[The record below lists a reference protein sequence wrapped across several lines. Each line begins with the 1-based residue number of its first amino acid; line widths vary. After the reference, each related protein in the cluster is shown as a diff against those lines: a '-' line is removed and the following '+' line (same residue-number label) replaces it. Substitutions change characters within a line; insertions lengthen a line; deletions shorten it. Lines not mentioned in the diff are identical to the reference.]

1 MKLVKLTRKLSI
13 VSLALGLTAGTIP
26 GAAFAAD
33 SLQSHLSQLSPK
45 STSLLQSSKGTYI
58 SPKINTKSSA
68 EVRVI
73 VQLSGQPAAVGKYAA
88 KQGIS
93 SLAKSATEAAVASE
107 QSTVLDKAEDEGLD
121 LEVNYRYNTVFNGF
135 EVTVP
140 ANEIPELAEIP
151 GVKSIYE
158 NSTWYPIPV
167 DEADATIN
175 GTFQYG
181 AAPLHQIGADAAWE
195 KGYTGK
201 GLKVGVIDTGVDY
214 KHPDIAPA
222 YKGGWNS
229 FYNNDDPYEEA
240 PNPEAGYE
248 GSYHGTHVAGTII
261 GRFANPTSEIVQK
274 GVAYEADL
282 YAYKVLGY
290 NADTNSDSGSSAQ
303 VIDGIEH
310 AVKDGMDVINLSLG
324 SDAEKD
330 VNSPDAIAINN
341 AVLSGVTAVIA
352 NGNAG
357 PGEYTLGSPATSQ
370 LGISVGA
377 ATSPAKNFHVNF
389 QPTFDPGTVTS
400 VTYTTYSD
408 LNVMSW
414 EFGKSNFKDIIGTAP
429 VKAGF
434 AGLGTEADFN
444 NLLSQLDLQENEPY
458 IAFVSRGELAFTT
471 KIANAKKYG
480 AAAIVIFNG
489 IGTISE
495 DNTSVVDL
503 SESIPGRDDYISNN
517 IGDVYNSIP
526 TFDMKGT
533 EGRLL
538 AKTII
543 ANPNVTFTFGDNYNE
558 TDFAG
563 DTLASFSSEGPNV
576 DANLSIKPDFV
587 APGVGI
593 LSTWPAYQKYDEFNG
608 ASYDFAYN
616 RISGTSMATPHV
628 AGLALLLKQAHPTWG
643 PFEIRAA
650 LANTAD
656 VLGHYNVYQQG
667 AGRVNV
673 ASAIDTPAVLESI
686 EPITILDKNFNPQN
700 VINYNDSAN
709 FGVVA
714 PGASKI
720 ENLQIKNTDSS
731 SLTYTA
737 AVKWHGDA
745 PAGITADLSQTEL
758 AVVGYQTKT
767 FSLNVN
773 VGNDAESGFYEGQV
787 TLTPPSGSNLPALH
801 LPFSVYVGTELPD
814 SPVGIQEIALTKPV
828 IYPNLPT
835 PVTSDLSYKLTA
847 DKTNVYELDVYNL
860 DDELIGFM
868 DYDDTVTSAT
878 YLETGV
884 HTVEGIDGSYI
895 KYDADGHVVFDEN
908 GEPVIGHL
916 TDGTYKLNIFYGY
929 YDASTEKLTDYYD
942 GFISLRVDNSTSIS
956 SGGGSAGGGGG
967 GAVTPTTPPAPT
979 IPEAAAILINQGSKQ
994 VIVTPATTVQNGVT
1008 TITVSDSDL
1017 KAALANITANQN
1029 AVIISAPSVSG
1040 SAAKI
1045 TLTADQVKLLAAL
1058 SSATKV
1064 ILSTKDS
1071 AVSLPVTLL
1080 SGAPAGASFDLS
1092 IKPASEEAGK
1102 FTAGAAGSSVIGAP
1116 VSFEGSWTTVTGS
1129 TYLTVP
1135 SNTFIKRSFTVPGS
1149 IAANTAG
1156 VLFEENGK
1164 ITPVSS
1170 VFKTQAGG
1178 TTLVTVNRPGF
1189 STYAAV
1195 SRPVTFTDIAGSP
1208 AASDITA
1215 LANKLIFKGTSA
1227 TTFSPKSNLTR
1238 AEFTALLVRTLGL
1251 RTDAA
1256 ATFSDVK
1263 ATDWY
1268 AADVAA
1274 ATKAGLI
1281 LGVGNGKFAPKAKV
1295 SRQEVAVILDRAVKL
1310 AGIELTPANP
1320 SFTAYTDNAKI
1331 AGYAKDSVQSLSA
1344 AGILTS
1350 DSGSVFNP
1358 TAPATRETIAVTLH
1372 QLLVKAGLAE

>member
-1 MKLVKLTRKLSI
+1 MKLGKLTRKLSI

-33 SLQSHLSQLSPK
+33 SLQTHLSQFSTK

-68 EVRVI
+68 DVRVI

-93 SLAKSATEAAVASE
+93 SLAKSATEAAVASQ
-107 QSTVLDKAEDEGLD
+107 QSTVLDKAEDEGID
-121 LEVNYRYNTVFNGF
+121 LKVNYRYNTVLNGF

-158 NSTWYPIPV
+158 NSTWYAIPV
-167 DEADATIN
+167 DEADATIT
-175 GTFQYG
+175 GTLQYG
-181 AAPLHQIGADAAWE
+181 AAPLDQIGANAAWE

-214 KHPDIAPA
+214 KHPDIEPA
-222 YKGGWNS
+222 YIGGWDS
-229 FYNNDDPYEEA
+229 FYNDNDPYEEA

-261 GRFANPTSEIVQK
+261 GRFDNPTSEIVQK
-274 GVAYEADL
+274 GVAYEANL

-290 NADTNSDSGSSAQ
+290 NADTKSDSGSSAQ

-357 PGEYTLGSPATSQ
+357 PGANTLGSPATSQ

-389 QPTFDPGTVTS
+389 QPTVAS
-400 VTYTTYSD
+400 VTYSTYSD

-414 EFGKSNFKDIIGTAP
+414 EFGKSNFKDIIGTEP

-444 NLLSQLDLQENEPY
+444 KLLSQLNLQEGEPY
-458 IAFVSRGELAFTT
+458 IAFVSRGVLGFTD
-471 KIANAKKYG
+471 KIANAKKSG

-489 IGTISE
+489 NGKVLK

-517 IGDVYNSIP
+517 IGDIYNSIP
-526 TFDMKGT
+526 TFDMKGS

-543 ANPNVTFTFGDNYNE
+543 ANPDVTFTFGAEYNE

-593 LSTWPAYQKYDEFNG
+593 LSTWPAYKKYDEFKD
-608 ASYDFAYN
+608 ASYDKAYN

-650 LANTAD
+650 LANTAK
-656 VLGHYNVYQQG
+656 VLDGYNVYEQG

-673 ASAIDTPAVLESI
+673 ADAINTPAVLESI

-731 SLTYTA
+731 NLTYTA
-737 AVKWHGDA
+737 AVQWHGDA
-745 PAGITADLSQTEL
+745 PAGITADLGQTEL
-758 AVVGYQTKT
+758 AVGGYQTKT
-767 FSLNVN
+767 FALNVN
-773 VGNDAESGFYEGQV
+773 VGNSTESGFYEGQV
-787 TLTPPSGSNLPALH
+787 TLTAPNLPTLH
-801 LPFSVYVGTELPD
+801 LPFSVYVGTELPN
-814 SPVGIQEIALTKPV
+814 SPVGIQEISLTNPV

-860 DDELIGFM
+860 DDELIGLM
-868 DYDDTVTSAT
+868 DFDTVTSAT

-884 HTVEGIDGSYI
+884 HTVKGIDGSYI
-895 KYDADGHVVFDEN
+895 KYDAKGHVVLDEN
-908 GEPVIGHL
+908 GKPVIGHL
-916 TDGTYKLNIFYGY
+916 TDGVYKLNIFYGY
-929 YDASTEKLTDYYD
+929 YNKSLDKLTSDYN
-942 GFISLRVDNSTSIS
+942 GFISLRVDNSTSIG
-956 SGGGSAGGGGG
+956 GGGSAGGGGG
-967 GAVTPTTPPAPT
+967 GAVAPTTPPAPT
-979 IPEAAAILINQGSKQ
+979 VPGSAAALIDQGFKQ
-994 VIVTPATTVQNGVT
+994 VTVTPATTVQNGVT
-1008 TITVSDSDL
+1008 IITVSDNDL
-1017 KAALANITANQN
+1017 KAALANATTAQN

-1040 SAAKI
+1040 SAAKVS
-1045 TLTADQVKLLAAL
+1045 LTADQVKLLAAL

-1080 SGAPAGASFDLS
+1080 SGAPAGAGFDLS

-1102 FTAGAAGSSVIGAP
+1102 FTASAAGSSVIGAP
-1116 VSFEGSWTTVTGS
+1116 VSFEGNWTTVTGS

-1164 ITPVSS
+1164 ITPVAS
-1170 VFKTQAGG
+1170 VFKAQEGG

-1195 SRPVTFTDIAGSP
+1195 SRPVPFTDIAASS

-1215 LANKLIFKGTSA
+1215 LANKLIFQGTSA
-1227 TTFSPKSNLTR
+1227 TTFSPESNLTR
-1238 AEFTALLVRTLGL
+1238 AEFTALLVRALGL
-1251 RTDAA
+1251 RTDASVNF
-1256 ATFSDVK
+1256 TDVK
-1263 ATDWY
+1263 AADWY

-1310 AGIELTPANP
+1310 AGI
-1320 SFTAYTDNAKI
+1320 
-1331 AGYAKDSVQSLSA
+1331 
-1344 AGILTS
+1344 
-1350 DSGSVFNP
+1350 
-1358 TAPATRETIAVTLH
+1358 
-1372 QLLVKAGLAE
+1372 

>member
-1 MKLVKLTRKLSI
+1 M
-13 VSLALGLTAGTIP
+13 SLALGLTAGTIP

-33 SLQSHLSQLSPK
+33 SLHTQFSKLSTK

-73 VQLSGQPAAVGKYAA
+73 VQLSGQPAAVGKYAV

-93 SLAKSATEAAVASE
+93 SLAKSATEAAVTSQ
-107 QSTVLDKAEDEGLD
+107 QSTVLDKAKDEGLD
-121 LEVNYRYNTVFNGF
+121 LKVNYRYNTVFNGF

-140 ANEIPELAEIP
+140 ANEIPELADIP

-167 DEADATIN
+167 EEADAEIN
-175 GTFQYG
+175 GTLQYG
-181 AAPLHQIGADAAWE
+181 ASPLHQIGADAAWAKE
-195 KGYTGK
+195 ITGA

-214 KHPDIAPA
+214 LHPDIAPA
-222 YKGGWNS
+222 YKGGWDS
-229 FYNNDDPYEEA
+229 FYNDNDPYEEE
-240 PNPEAGYE
+240 PNADLEFE
-248 GSYHGTHVAGTII
+248 GTSHGTHVSGTIV

-274 GVAYEADL
+274 GVAYGADL
-282 YAYKVLGY
+282 YVYKVLGY
-290 NADTNSDSGSSAQ
+290 NPANPSSASGSSAQ
-303 VIDGIEH
+303 VIDGIERS
-310 AVKDGMDVINLSLG
+310 VRDGMDVINLSLG

-357 PGEYTLGSPATSQ
+357 PGANTLGSPATSQ

-389 QPTFDPGTVTS
+389 QPSFTDPETVTS

-414 EFGKSNFKDIIGTAP
+414 EIGDSNFKDIIGTEP
-429 VKAGF
+429 VKAVY
-434 AGLGTEADFN
+434 AGLGSEKDFSQIPADK
-444 NLLSQLDLQENEPY
+444 LQDS
-458 IAFVSRGELAFTT
+458 IAFVSRGVLTFTD

-480 AAAIVIFNG
+480 AKAIVIFNG
-489 IGTISE
+489 IGTVLK

-503 SESIPGRDDYISNN
+503 SDDIPGRNGYIDNN

-526 TFDMKGT
+526 TFDMKGS

-543 ANPNVTFTFGDNYNE
+543 ANPDVTFTFGDNYNE
-558 TDFAG
+558 TNFDG

-576 DANLSIKPDFV
+576 DANLSIKPDFI

-593 LSTWPAYQKYDEFNG
+593 LSTWPAYQKYDEFKN
-608 ASYDFAYN
+608 ASYDEAYN
-616 RISGTSMATPHV
+616 RISGTSMASPHV

-650 LANTAD
+650 LANTAK
-656 VLGHYNVYQQG
+656 VLDGYNVYEQG

-673 ASAIDTPAVLESI
+673 ADAINTPALLESL
-686 EPITILDKNFNPQN
+686 EPITILDKNFQPQN
-700 VINYNDSAN
+700 VINYNSSAN

-714 PGASKI
+714 PGASKV
-720 ENLQIKNTDSS
+720 ENLQIKNTESA

-737 AVKWHGDA
+737 SVKWHGTE
-745 PAGITADLSQTEL
+745 PAGIKADLSQVEL
-758 AVVGYQTKT
+758 VVAGYQSKA

-787 TLTPPSGSNLPALH
+787 TLTAPNLPTLH

-814 SPVGIQEIALTKPV
+814 SPVGIQEISLTHPV
-828 IYPNLPT
+828 IYPKLST
-835 PVTSDLSYKLTA
+835 QATTDLSFKLTA
-847 DKTNVYELDVYNL
+847 DDANLYELDVYNL
-860 DDELIGFM
+860 DDELIGYK
-868 DYDDTVTSAT
+868 DYYDTVKEAT
-878 YLETGV
+878 YFEPKVYNFESL
-884 HTVEGIDGSYI
+884 DNSYY
-895 KYDADGHVVFDEN
+895 KYDEDGQPVFDAN
-908 GEPVIGHL
+908 GEPSVGYL
-916 TDGTYKLNIFYGY
+916 TDGIYKLNIVFAHITAQGKATNIYN
-929 YDASTEKLTDYYD
+929 
-942 GFISLRVDNSTSIS
+942 GFISLRVDNSTGIS
-956 SGGGSAGGGGG
+956 SGGGSAGGGAPSGGG
-967 GAVTPTTPPAPT
+967 GASGGTTTTTPTVPDS
-979 IPEAAAILINQGSKQ
+979 AASLVDQGFKQ
-994 VIVTPATTVQNGVT
+994 VTVTPATTVQNGVT
-1008 TITVSDSDL
+1008 TITISDSDL
-1017 KAALANITANQN
+1017 KAALANATTAQT
-1029 AVIISAPSVSG
+1029 AVIISAPSVTG

-1045 TLTADQVKLLAAL
+1045 SLTADQVKLLAAI
-1058 SSATKV
+1058 SSASKV
-1064 ILSTKDS
+1064 IVSTKDA
-1071 AVSLPVTLL
+1071 AVSLPVTLF
-1080 SGAPAGASFDLS
+1080 SSAPAGATFDLS

-1170 VFKTQAGG
+1170 VFKTQADG
-1178 TTLVTVNRPGF
+1178 TTLVIVNRPGF

-1195 SRPVTFTDIAGSP
+1195 SRPVTFSDIAGSP

-1215 LANKLIFKGTSA
+1215 LANKLIFRGTSA

-1238 AEFTALLVRTLGL
+1238 AEFTALLVRALGL
-1251 RTDAA
+1251 RTDASVNF
-1256 ATFSDVK
+1256 TDVK

-1268 AADVAA
+1268 AGDVAA

-1281 LGVGNGKFAPKAKV
+1281 LGVGGGKFAPKANV

-1310 AGIELTPANP
+1310 AGIELKPASP
-1320 SFTAYTDNAKI
+1320 SFTIYTDNAKI
-1331 AGYAKDSVQSLSA
+1331 ASYAKDSVQSLSA
-1344 AGILTS
+1344 AGIIS
-1350 DSGSVFNP
+1350 GDSGSVFNP
-1358 TAPATRETIAVTLH
+1358 TAPATRETIATVLR
-1372 QLLVKAGLAE
+1372 QLLVKGGLAE